1 MSRDAED
8 PRYKII
14 DLRVSRRDL
23 LRGALVGASGAS
35 VASLLAACGAAPP
48 AAAPTAAPAAAA
60 PTAAPAGP
68 QVGGVSVWAA
78 ESDPISLNPLTATS
92 FQALQGFEHIYE
104 SLTAFDNNLNIIPAL
119 AESWE
124 TPDDRTYIF
133 NLRQGVKWHD
143 GSDFTADDVKYTFDI
158 VMDPDAGVGWRT
170 NFSQVDTI
178 EVVDPHTI
186 KFTTLTPFP
195 PLLGAFAILR
205 GSAIIKRG
213 AADGNLDSAAIG
225 TGPYKLVEFV
235 PNDYIKLERNAD
247 YWGAP
252 APYINE
258 VTFKVLADDLA
269 RTSALVGGSVDYALL
284 TPEGVQQVRSDP
296 NIVVTS
302 NPRIYLYCVLLN
314 TRRAPWDNPKA
325 RLALNYAIDR
335 DDIITKVF
343 SGEGQVAGPIP
354 PNFGGWELSEE
365 ELRGTWYTRDLD
377 RARELLREA
386 GVEQGAPVDL
396 IVTAF
401 NQFFPAM
408 AVVMADQ
415 LKEVGLEVGIRQLET
430 GVYSNEA
437 SEAGGYNYD
446 LAPNA
451 FSPRHDPDGFVYGRF
466 HSSTE
471 VTGNYANA
479 ELDSLID
486 QARIELDRAKRKE
499 MYDEIQRIL
508 LTDAP
513 ALWIC
518 TDRVTE
524 GVRARLQGYQQT
536 PFTMRSW
543 GLKQSWLDG

>member
-8 PRYKII
+8 SRYKII
-14 DLRVSRRDL
+14 DLKVSRRDL

-35 VASLLAACGAAPP
+35 LASLLAACGAAPP
-48 AAAPTAAPAAAA
+48 AAAPSAAPAADA
-60 PTAAPAGP
+60 PAAPAGP

-104 SLTAFDNNLNIIPAL
+104 SLTAFDNNLNIIPSL

-124 TPDDRTYIF
+124 TPDDLTYIF
-133 NLRQGVKWHD
+133 HLRKGVKWHD

-158 VMDPDAGVGWRT
+158 VMDPDQGVGWRT
-170 NFSQVDTI
+170 NFSQVDKI
-178 EVVDPHTI
+178 EVVDPHTV

-235 PNDYIKLERNAD
+235 PNDYIKLERNSD

-258 VTFKVLADDLA
+258 VTFKVLTDDLA

-284 TPEGVQQVRSDP
+284 TPEGVQQVRNDP

-302 NPRIYLYCVLLN
+302 NPRIYLYCILLN

-354 PNFGGWELSEE
+354 PNFGGWELTEE

-377 RARELLREA
+377 RARQLLREA
-386 GVEQGAPVDL
+386 GVAEGAPVDL

-408 AVVMADQ
+408 AVVIADQ
-415 LKEVGLEVGIRQLET
+415 LKEVGLAVSIRQLET
-430 GVYSNEA
+430 GVYSDEA
-437 SEAGGYNYD
+437 SEKGGYNYD

-471 VTGNYANA
+471 VTGNYVNP

-486 QARIELDRAKRKE
+486 QARIELDRTKRKE
-499 MYDEIQRIL
+499 MYDQIQRIL

-524 GVRARLQGYQQT
+524 GVRTRLHGYQQT

-543 GLKQSWLDG
+543 GLKQAWLDG